1 MLNLHAKCAGHPLD
15 DVRGV
20 QDQIAARGATNRSAA
35 GRAEARWTETR
46 RTYRG
51 KNTDWTGQMPRRSDY
66 SICEVSTP
74 LIFKLVDSEAVF
86 MSLKLTVIHKN
97 ICAHF
102 NGSF

>member
-1 MLNLHAKCAGHPLD
+1 MLNAPGTRSMMSAGFRIRSQLG
-15 DVRGV
+15 VRLT
-20 QDQIAARGATNRSAA
+20 ARLQEERRRDGPRPV
-35 GRAEARWTETR
+35 ARTGER
-46 RTYRG
+46 
-51 KNTDWTGQMPRRSDY
+51 TDWTGQMPRRSDY
-66 SICEVSTP
+66 SVCEVSTP